1 MDRQKVLQRTYMNWI
16 NGLSLKNRFLV
27 IVVFAISLC
36 SLIAIFGFLYFNKQ
50 ELYKGV
56 TEKARAIHLRLDA
69 ATYFVANQQGLGP
82 VIDRM
87 KAKYRSSSDMT
98 KEDKEV
104 VMKQVPIVA
113 AMRIGAKDAHID
125 NYEFRIFSDEP
136 RNEGNKATL
145 EEMAIFKK
153 FEANPSLTE
162 DVVNTGDMLT
172 VYRPVRLTNAQ
183 GCFTCHGDPK
193 NSPWGNGR
201 DILGYQMEN
210 WSEGKL
216 HGVFAIKTDIQKMIK
231 LEATRTVISP
241 ESILVGGIAVGGIL
255 AIIAALFM
263 IKAPIESLTQ
273 IAENLKDSSV
283 EVSGTSEQIAAGAE
297 ELSQMSIE
305 QAASLQETSSSI
317 EEINSMITANTE
329 NAKKSTRVSEQS
341 LGTAE
346 RGKLVVGEMI
356 IAISDINTSNNGIM
370 LQINETNKEIENIVK
385 IINEIS
391 EKTKVINDIV
401 FQTKLL
407 SFNASVEAARAGEQ
421 GKGFAVVAQEVGS
434 LASMSGKA
442 ALEITEML
450 EKSIHTVERIV
461 SDSKSKISK
470 LITEGKDKVE
480 KGTLVARDCEDVLNE
495 IVQSVASVS
504 TMVNEISNASLEQSQ
519 GVQEIT
525 KAVSQLDLVT
535 QQNSASSA
543 ESANS
548 ASELSTEAAK
558 LNELVLVLVKTVQ
571 GSSKS

>member
-1 MDRQKVLQRTYMNWI
+1 MNWI
-16 NGLSLKNRFLV
+16 NRLSLKKRFIIIV
-27 IVVFAISLC
+27 IFAISLC

-56 TEKARAIHLRLDA
+56 TEKSRAIHLRLDA
-69 ATYFVANQQGLGP
+69 ATDFVATQQGLGP

-87 KAKYRSSSDMT
+87 KNKYPSSSEMT

-104 VMKQVPIVA
+104 VLKQVPIVA
-113 AMRIGAKDAHID
+113 AMRIGAKDANLD
-125 NYEFRIFSDEP
+125 NYEFRIFSDKP
-136 RNEGNKATL
+136 RNEGNQATP
-145 EEMAIFKK
+145 EELIIFKK
-153 FEANPSLTE
+153 FEENTKLSEHVA
-162 DVVNTGDMLT
+162 NTGDILT
-172 VYRPVRLTNAQ
+172 VYRPVRLTGAQ

-231 LEATRTVISP
+231 LQASHTKISP
-241 ESILVGGIAVGGIL
+241 ESILISGISFGGIL
-255 AIIAALFM
+255 AVFAALFM
-263 IKAPIESLTQ
+263 IKAPIENLNR
-273 IAENLKDSSV
+273 IAGSLKDSSV
-283 EVSGTSEQIAAGAE
+283 QVSGTSEQIAAGAE

-317 EEINSMITANTE
+317 EEINSMITSNTE
-329 NAKKSTRVSEQS
+329 NAKKSASVSEQS
-341 LGTAE
+341 LGRAE

-356 IAISDINTSNNGIM
+356 IAIGDINTSNNGIM

-421 GKGFAVVAQEVGS
+421 GKGFAVVAQEIGN

-442 ALEITEML
+442 ALEITAML
-450 EKSIHTVERIV
+450 DQSIKTVESIV
-461 SDSKSKISK
+461 KDSKNKIAK
-470 LITEGKDKVE
+470 LITDGKDKVE
-480 KGTLVARDCEDVLNE
+480 KGTLVARDCEEVLNE

-504 TMVNEISNASLEQSQ
+504 TMVSEISNASLEQSQ

-535 QQNSASSA
+535 QQNSATSA

-548 ASELSTEAAK
+548 AGELSREAAK
-558 LNELVLVLVKTVQ
+558 LNDLIFVLVKTIE
-571 GSSKS
+571 GSSES